1 MTNEDYN
8 RLKEKY
14 NKLIE
19 ERELL
24 TQLNQSLEK
33 LEENKAK
40 LELDLN
46 VQAYVSILEQI
57 AKIKKML
64 PTSKEQEFLTDA
76 GILSTILN
84 QYISEENTNNIY
96 VYIGAYGYD
105 NYDIV
110 HGSSIIQLPDD
121 SSDYSWKTYK
131 NIELSYWNASKE
143 ITKRELSQF
152 ESENTILYAP
162 EGIDPEKFYI
172 QIRTAFFEELMKAGQ
187 EQAIEKV
194 LSIGHKQSK

>member
-105 NYDIV
+105 DYDIV

-162 EGIDPEKFYI
+162 EGIDPEKFYF

-194 LSIGHKQSK
+194 LSIGHKQNK